1 MSPASVALPSRT
13 PADAGPSAGRGAR
26 GAQQTGAATFAGVLH
41 GALTT
46 SDAPARPPAAGAPA
60 ASTTTADRARAAADR
75 AAASTTIADRARA
88 AADRAAESTTIAD
101 RARATADRAA
111 ESARQA
117 DARAAA
123 RDIRE
128 ARAPAAAALPA
139 RGEDPDRSDPS
150 RAGSD
155 DVRTGDG
162 VIGPGF
168 AGGVPN
174 TGAPTGSV
182 LVDNAPAAGVWRSA
196 PTRPGDA
203 PGSAVN
209 TNSGVPV
216 GTATPTGT
224 DTLGAAGAASGITA
238 PAETPGRPAATG
250 QSSAASATGLPVLPP
265 TPTATMPG
273 APGATPPIAGQPP
286 LSGALTANHP
296 TALKGAVQADAAA
309 HPAAGGIGTTGTSAG
324 GVGTTGLDGG
334 VGTTGTASGVG
345 TTGLD
350 GGVGT
355 PGTSAANAGTV
366 AATGATATIL
376 AATSATARSLTE
388 MASAATDIPVT
399 SAATAAAAGDVAA
412 SDIAGADGA
421 AMSIPTGDLAAT
433 TGPVTSGTAGGTAG
447 AALAG
452 APGMLP
458 TPVTAPAPTGVASAP
473 TAPGS
478 TATPVPLS
486 GQVARPL
493 FSLAAAGPGEHT
505 MSISVSPDDLGPV
518 VVRAQIN
525 SSGVR
530 LELFAPTDAAR
541 EALRLILPELRRD
554 LAGGGLPASLDLS
567 SRNLPGDAGSGRQD
581 RPAPDQ
587 VGQDA
592 AGFGGDTNGAHGR
605 PRAPAPAEHWL
616 RASPAGQD
624 GTAAGDTVDPA
635 RPAGGRVDVLA

>member
-60 ASTTTADRARAAADR
+60 ASTT
-75 AAASTTIADRARA
+75 IADRTRA

-123 RDIRE
+123 RDTRE
-128 ARAPAAAALPA
+128 ARAPAAAAPPA
-139 RGEDPDRSDPS
+139 RGEDLDRSDPS

-265 TPTATMPG
+265 TTTATMPG

-324 GVGTTGLDGG
+324 
-334 VGTTGTASGVG
+334 GVG

-433 TGPVTSGTAGGTAG
+433 TGPVTSGTASGTAG

>member
-26 GAQQTGAATFAGVLH
+26 GAQQTGAATFAGLLH

-60 ASTTTADRARAAADR
+60 ASTT
-75 AAASTTIADRARA
+75 IADRTRA

-128 ARAPAAAALPA
+128 ARAPAAVALPA

-334 VGTTGTASGVG
+334 VGTTGASAGGVG

-452 APGMLP
+452 APGTLP
-458 TPVTAPAPTGVASAP
+458 TPATAPAPTGVASAP

-530 LELFAPTDAAR
+530 LELFAPTDSAR

>member
-75 AAASTTIADRARA
+75 AA
-88 AADRAAESTTIAD
+88 
-101 RARATADRAA
+101 

-123 RDIRE
+123 RDTRE
-128 ARAPAAAALPA
+128 ARAPAAAAPPA
-139 RGEDPDRSDPS
+139 RGEDLDRSDPS

-399 SAATAAAAGDVAA
+399 SAATAAAAGDVAV
-412 SDIAGADGA
+412 SDVAGADGA

-452 APGMLP
+452 APGTLP